1 MSHRFFA
8 QRKVLDSDFRT
19 GNPNRSG
26 SSGFTLVEL
35 IAALTLATLLI
46 VAVLGLA
53 GRLSHHRKILEQAA
67 PFEGWKSRLTRQVE
81 MDFQN
86 SSSILVRPKELVF
99 TGYSYRQRGSVENRH
114 MPTQITYA
122 MVAEGSRSFLVRR
135 EVHSD
140 ESPGANT
147 QTTIMCEGVTR
158 VDARTRLD
166 TDVPPGVLNLDWTF
180 SGDKS
185 TTTFPMVLV
194 RHGVSQ

>member
-8 QRKVLDSDFRT
+8 QRKVLYSDCRT
-19 GNPNRSG
+19 GNPGRSG
-26 SSGFTLVEL
+26 SLGFTLVEL

-46 VAVLGLA
+46 VAVLWLA
-53 GRLSHHRKILEQAA
+53 GRLSHHRRILEQAA

-86 SSSILVRPKELVF
+86 SRSILVRPKELVF
-99 TGYSYRQRGSVENRH
+99 TGFSYRQRGSAESRH
-114 MPTQITYA
+114 LPTQIAYTI
-122 MVAEGSRSFLVRR
+122 VAEGSRSFLVRR

-147 QTTIMCEGVTR
+147 QSTIMCDGVTR
-158 VDARTRLD
+158 IDSRTRLD
-166 TDVPPGVLNLDWTF
+166 TDVPPGVVNLVWTVTT
-180 SGDKS
+180 DTR

-194 RHGVSQ
+194 RHGVSE